1 MEPKAVL
8 LFSGKRKSGKDFI
21 TDHLQ
26 ESLKNE
32 SVIIRLSGPLK
43 ECYAKDHGLDY
54 DQMLSASDY
63 KEKYRL
69 DMIKW
74 SEEIRNTDY
83 TYFCRAALEK
93 YDTANFPIWIV
104 SDCRRKTDLRYFQEN
119 FGDRVKTVRIEAED
133 EVRRERGWT
142 FTVSVDDAES
152 ECGLDDVEKWD
163 LVLDNSG
170 KETKDELVQQVLQII
185 KENLQKPQIL

>member
-1 MEPKAVL
+1 MEPNTVL

-26 ESLKNE
+26 ERLKTE

-54 DQMLSASDY
+54 QKMLSASDY

-69 DMIKW
+69 DMIAW
-74 SEEIRNTDY
+74 SEQIRNGDY
-83 TYFCRAALEK
+83 TYFCEAALKK
-93 YDTANFPIWIV
+93 YEAGNFPIWIV
-104 SDCRRKTDLRYFQEN
+104 SDCRRKSDLRYFREK
-119 FGDRVKTVRIEAED
+119 FGDRVKTVRIVTD
-133 EVRRERGWT
+133 DKVRQERGWR
-142 FTVSVDDAES
+142 FTCSVDDAES
-152 ECGLDDVEKWD
+152 ECGLDDVDDWD

-170 KETKDELVQQVLQII
+170 SKDTQQLLEQII
-185 KENLQKPQIL
+185 NIVDAK